1 MGIYWTGIGMVWASS
16 ADKLPI
22 VLSSPLPNA
31 CSIQG
36 WLIFFTGLFLDHVTT
51 VYAPREGDARRRSL
65 YAQSGSPSRHS
76 GCDCHVQWRRLSF
89 MPGLSPSPLTSV
101 LGGAVRVPPSR
112 GTPSKP
118 CPSMC
123 ACLIGPLA
131 IKYTHKSCVYASQS
145 LMLLWRSDWG
155 PFQHPLNTHQVN

>member
-1 MGIYWTGIGMVWASS
+1 MGIYWTGIGMYEPPQQTNCLSCCP
-16 ADKLPI
+16 LPSPTR
-22 VLSSPLPNA
+22 VRYRDDLSSSPDFFWITWPL
-31 CSIQG
+31 S
-36 WLIFFTGLFLDHVTT
+36 
-51 VYAPREGDARRRSL
+51 APREGDARRRSL
-65 YAQSGSPSRHS
+65 YAQTGSPSRHS

-123 ACLIGPLA
+123 VCLIGPLA

-155 PFQHPLNTHQVN
+155 PFQLPLNTHQVN